1 MQWGCLDK
9 MGRMTF
15 AALLVLASGC
25 VIQPTSD
32 SETHWAK
39 LECQQDQDCPGEL
52 SCLCNHCTLR
62 CDATSQCDGL
72 SPEAVCAPSGM
83 AASCDE
89 GRGASPNSGVCT
101 MGCVIDEDCDGWGAA
116 HSCVDGT
123 CVAPSPDL
131 SEHGASP
138 IIDVEQ
144 VIPGIPTTD
153 LPTDPNNPRPTD
165 PVEDPRDPIQ
175 GPDNPPKDK
184 TPHEPMRGVCD
195 PDPAF
200 ELERVESGYG
210 SWTLAIDAASE
221 RFEERLL
228 AAPANTLATWHLGG
242 SEQVFVAALSRATM
256 RTRAMESARD
266 AVAGL
271 RDLGTVRR
279 HVTRGEYVP
288 ASGRVSAL
296 TSAVLELPAPM
307 TASELR
313 ERWLAQLLPSHN
325 VDIER
330 LPSLSSQRW
339 QVRASATH
347 IGGEVVYLL
356 ALQPDNFH
364 ANRESAIEDAIAPVS
379 ILERLDSSP
388 LVQCDALVGVQ
399 GTLAVDT
406 QWLIGVDTLDTRGQ
420 SDLERL
426 LVGAA
431 AYWNLAEALD
441 LPLRSIVSTAQPGL
455 EGFSGGLGWFEGR
468 GTQAA
473 EFNALRHGERV
484 ALSPDPLAALVEN
497 SRLLRGDAQDAM
509 LHTRSGVRLQNILIV
524 DREAPSFTGEACGV
538 QQVVSGS
545 CAHSLKQ
552 RELLERQWLSALSA
566 NERLI
571 VVGGDGVTCGEE
583 NTASYKHLAAS
594 TGGMI
599 ASRCDADM
607 AGVFEE
613 IVRAGAR
620 AESAFVLPSRPIPAS
635 LKVYKDG
642 EPVPRSRVDGY
653 EYDGIYQTIVFH
665 GSWRDRPGMTIQV
678 RYEER

>member
-1 MQWGCLDK
+1 
-9 MGRMTF
+9 
-15 AALLVLASGC
+15 
-25 VIQPTSD
+25 
-32 SETHWAK
+32 
-39 LECQQDQDCPGEL
+39 
-52 SCLCNHCTLR
+52 
-62 CDATSQCDGL
+62 
-72 SPEAVCAPSGM
+72 
-83 AASCDE
+83 
-89 GRGASPNSGVCT
+89 
-101 MGCVIDEDCDGWGAA
+101 
-116 HSCVDGT
+116 
-123 CVAPSPDL
+123 
-131 SEHGASP
+131 
-138 IIDVEQ
+138 
-144 VIPGIPTTD
+144 
-153 LPTDPNNPRPTD
+153 
-165 PVEDPRDPIQ
+165 
-175 GPDNPPKDK
+175 
-184 TPHEPMRGVCD
+184 
-195 PDPAF
+195 
-200 ELERVESGYG
+200 
-210 SWTLAIDAASE
+210 
-221 RFEERLL
+221 
-228 AAPANTLATWHLGG
+228 
-242 SEQVFVAALSRATM
+242 
-256 RTRAMESARD
+256 
-266 AVAGL
+266 
-271 RDLGTVRR
+271 
-279 HVTRGEYVP
+279 
-288 ASGRVSAL
+288 
-296 TSAVLELPAPM
+296 
-307 TASELR
+307 
-313 ERWLAQLLPSHN
+313 
-325 VDIER
+325 
-330 LPSLSSQRW
+330 
-339 QVRASATH
+339 
-347 IGGEVVYLL
+347 
-356 ALQPDNFH
+356 
-364 ANRESAIEDAIAPVS
+364 
-379 ILERLDSSP
+379 
-388 LVQCDALVGVQ
+388 
-399 GTLAVDT
+399 VDT

-524 DREAPSFTGEACGV
+524 DREASSFTGEACGV

-607 AGVFEE
+607 ALWG
-613 IVRAGAR
+613 RGGAR

>member
-1 MQWGCLDK
+1 MQWGCFDK

-25 VIQPTSD
+25 VIHPTGD

-39 LECQQDQDCPGEL
+39 LECQQDADCPGEL

-62 CDATSQCDGL
+62 CDATSQCGDL
-72 SPEAVCAPSGM
+72 DPEAVCAPSGM

-101 MGCVIDEDCDGWGAA
+101 MGCVIDEDCDGWGAD
-116 HSCVDGT
+116 HTCVEGS
-123 CVAPSPDL
+123 CVAPSPDI
-131 SEHGASP
+131 SERGASP
-138 IIDVEQ
+138 IIDLEQ
-144 VIPGIPTTD
+144 EIPGIPKTD
-153 LPTDPNNPRPTD
+153 PPTDPTGPNPAD

-175 GPDNPPKDK
+175 GPSDPSKDK
-184 TPHEPMRGVCD
+184 DGHTPMRGVCD
-195 PDPAF
+195 PEPAF

-210 SWTLAIDAASE
+210 SWTLAVPAVSE
-221 RFEERLL
+221 RFKEHLL
-228 AAPANTLATWHLGG
+228 VAPANTLSTWHIGG
-242 SEQVFVAALSRATM
+242 SEQVFIAALSRTAM
-256 RTRAMESARD
+256 RTRAMESAHD
-266 AVAGL
+266 AIAGL
-271 RDLGTVRR
+271 SDLGTVRR
-279 HVTRGEYVP
+279 HITRGEFEPV
-288 ASGRVSAL
+288 AGRVSAL
-296 TSAVLELPAPM
+296 TSAVLELPSAL
-307 TASELR
+307 TSSQLR
-313 ERWLAQLLPSHN
+313 ERWLAQLMPSQD
-325 VDIER
+325 VEIDGV
-330 LPSLSSQRW
+330 PSLSSRRW

-347 IGGEVVYLL
+347 IGDEVVYLI
-356 ALQPDNFH
+356 ALQPESFH
-364 ANRESAIEDAIAPVS
+364 ANNERALEDAIAPTS
-379 ILERLDSSP
+379 ILPRLDSSP

-399 GTLAVDT
+399 GSLALDT
-406 QWLIGVDTLDTRGQ
+406 QWLVGVDALSASGQ

-426 LVGAA
+426 LAGSA
-431 AYWNLAEALD
+431 AYWNLVEVLD
-441 LPLRSIVSTAQPGL
+441 LPVRAIVTTAQPGF
-455 EGFSGGLGWFEGR
+455 ESFMGGLGWFHDR
-468 GTQAA
+468 GTHAA
-473 EFNALRHGERV
+473 ELNALRSGERV

-497 SRLLRGDAQDAM
+497 SRLLRGDAQDAT
-509 LHTRSGVRLQNILIV
+509 LHTRSGVRLQNILVV
-524 DREAPSFTGEACGV
+524 DREAPAFTGEACGV
-538 QQVVSGS
+538 QQVISGS
-545 CAHSLKQ
+545 CAHSPKQ
-552 RELLERQWLSALSA
+552 RELLERQWASALA
-566 NERLI
+566 ADEHL
-571 VVGGDGVTCGEE
+571 VVIGGDGVSCGEE

-599 ASRCDADM
+599 ASRCDEDM